1 MYPSTRTVRTA
12 ALSFA
17 VFSTLLI
24 GCAKS
29 DSTSGDGSEDPQMSE
44 TDSLMDMDGAMT
56 PDTASALTDTSN
68 IMMDSTMANGESA
81 NFYEISTRYGDMVI
95 RLYDETPLHRDNF
108 RKLVEEGYYDGTT
121 FHRVIEGFMIQGGDG
136 NSKDDDPY
144 NDGQGGPGYTV
155 EAEFNPDLFHK
166 KGALAAARQADQ
178 VNPQRRSSG
187 SQFYIVHGT
196 TLTTQELGEM
206 VTQLQ
211 QRDPSFSVSPEAAK
225 AYTETGGTPFLD
237 GQYTVFGEL
246 VEGFD
251 VLDAIAAAETPRKLG
266 QQTSGALTDRPAE
279 DVKMTVRPLPEYGVQ

>member
-1 MYPSTRTVRTA
+1 MYRAIRSFSAA
-12 ALSFA
+12 ALSVA
-17 VFSTLLI
+17 VLTTLLV

-29 DSTSGDGSEDPQMSE
+29 DSTSGDGSQDTQTSE
-44 TDSLMDMDGAMT
+44 TDSVMEMVGTMT
-56 PDTASALTDTSN
+56 PDTATALTDTSN
-68 IMMDSTMANGESA
+68 IMMDSTMTNESA

-155 EAEFNPDLFHK
+155 DAEFNPVLFHK

-196 TLTTQELGEM
+196 KLSTEELGQM

-225 AYTETGGTPFLD
+225 AYTESGGTPFLD
-237 GQYTVFGEL
+237 GQYTVFGEV

-251 VLDAIAAAETPRKLG
+251 VLDAIAASETPRKLG
-266 QQTSGALTDRPAE
+266 QQGGALVDRPAE
-279 DVKMTVRPLPEYGVQ
+279 EVKMTIRPLPEYAAQ